1 MARAKHLIIVALLI
15 VATTLGLRFLFTFIL
30 ALPVAAS
37 AEAGPID
44 TLFNAHFWMIAFLF
58 ALIMVFMVYSVF
70 VFRRKPGDET
80 DAPYVHGNTALEVSW
95 TVVPTLVVIGFGL
108 WGAAM
113 LNDLIA
119 PEPNEMTINVTGQQ
133 WSWSFTYPE
142 QGDFGSGELVLPV
155 NQPIVL
161 QMEAEDVLH
170 SFWVPEFR
178 VKQDLVPGRV
188 IPLRITPTLPGE
200 YKVRCAEMCGLQHST
215 MLATVRVVSQ
225 EEFDAWVE
233 EKLAV
238 PLFGE
243 MTPEERGAFWHSPEG
258 FACAGC
264 HSLDGTPGAGP
275 TWQGLYGREEQL
287 TDGTTVTADDEY
299 IRSSIIDPNHQ
310 IVAGFNPNVMP
321 QNYEQLFAAREAE
334 IAAAEGIEI
343 DIIAD
348 IIAFIQTLE

>member
-1 MARAKHLIIVALLI
+1 MARAKHFIIVALLI
-15 VATTLGLRFLFTFIL
+15 VAATLGLRFLFTFIL
-30 ALPVAAS
+30 ATPVAAS
-37 AEAGPID
+37 AEAVPID
-44 TLFNAHFWMIAFLF
+44 AMFNAHFWMIAFLF
-58 ALIMVFMVYSVF
+58 SLIMVFMVYSVA
-70 VFRRKPGDET
+70 VFRRVPDDET
-80 DAPYVHGNTALEVSW
+80 DAAYVHGNTALEISW
-95 TVVPTLVVIGFGL
+95 TVIPTIVVIGFGL
-108 WGAAM
+108 WGAAV

-119 PEPNEMTINVTGQQ
+119 PKPNEMTINVTGRQ
-133 WSWSFTYPE
+133 WSWSFAYPE

-155 NQPIVL
+155 NQPVVL

-188 IPLRITPTLPGE
+188 IPLRFTPTLPGE

-215 MLATVRVVSQ
+215 MLAPVRVVSQ

-233 EKLAV
+233 ERLAV
-238 PLFGE
+238 PLFGD
-243 MTPEERGAFWHSPEG
+243 MTPEERGAFWHSAEG

-275 TWQGLYGREEQL
+275 TWQGLYGRQEQL

-321 QNYEQLFAAREAE
+321 QNYEELFAARESE

>member
-1 MARAKHLIIVALLI
+1 V
-15 VATTLGLRFLFTFIL
+15 TT
-30 ALPVAAS
+30 
-37 AEAGPID
+37 
-44 TLFNAHFWMIAFLF
+44 
-58 ALIMVFMVYSVF
+58 
-70 VFRRKPGDET
+70 
-80 DAPYVHGNTALEVSW
+80 
-95 TVVPTLVVIGFGL
+95 
-108 WGAAM
+108 
-113 LNDLIA
+113 
-119 PEPNEMTINVTGQQ
+119 
-133 WSWSFTYPE
+133 
-142 QGDFGSGELVLPV
+142 
-155 NQPIVL
+155 
-161 QMEAEDVLH
+161 
-170 SFWVPEFR
+170 
-178 VKQDLVPGRV
+178 
-188 IPLRITPTLPGE
+188 LRITPTVPGE

-238 PLFGE
+238 PLFGD
-243 MTPEERGAFWHSPEG
+243 MPLEERGAFWHSAEG

-264 HSLDGTPGAGP
+264 HSLDGTAGAGP

-299 IRSSIIDPNHQ
+299 IRTSIIDPNHQ

-334 IAAAEGIEI
+334 IAAAEGVEI